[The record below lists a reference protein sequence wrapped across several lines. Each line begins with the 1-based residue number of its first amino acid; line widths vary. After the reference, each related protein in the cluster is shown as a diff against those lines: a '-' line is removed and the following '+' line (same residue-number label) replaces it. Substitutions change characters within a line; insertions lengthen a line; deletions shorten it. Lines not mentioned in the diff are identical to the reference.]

1 MSLQLSK
8 TKPRQLQY
16 AVGGLREEL
25 KLIELDE
32 HLLDAIKND
41 QCVAVSLLCC
51 SNPCSPHSNRPNC
64 TCDCFAMQGADQ
76 GRQRR

>member
-16 AVGGLREEL
+16 AVGGLREDY

-32 HLLDAIKND
+32 SLLDAITND
-41 QCVAVSLLCC
+41 QCVARSLCC
-51 SNPCSPHSNRPNC
+51 AEAEHAAC
-64 TCDCFAMQGADQ
+64 TAASRLFVMCVCCAGC
-76 GRQRR
+76 

>member
-16 AVGGLREEL
+16 AVGGLREDL

-32 HLLDAIKND
+32 KLLDAIKND
-41 QCVAVSLLCC
+41 QCVMCSAV
-51 SNPCSPHSNRPNC
+51 
-64 TCDCFAMQGADQ
+64 A
-76 GRQRR
+76 